1 MLGNKKYKLSDKKL
15 LLENFLSLGMIQ
27 VVSYIIPLIS
37 LPYLSRVLGV
47 ENFGRVFFAYA
58 FLQYFIVITD
68 FGFGLSAVKEIAQ
81 TANKKEECDKI
92 FNSVM
97 GAKCLLL
104 CISFIVLSVIVFFVP
119 KFRQDYLIYLFT
131 FFMVIGNAIFPVWY
145 FQGIQHMKYITFINV
160 TSKLIFLVLMF
171 IFIKEPGQ
179 YIYVPLLNSMGYIV
193 SAIIGIF
200 IAVKRFKVHL
210 YIPSLKNTLSQLR
223 NSAEFFLSRVS
234 ASIITNTNSFA
245 LGVIASPLM
254 VGFYT
259 AAEKIYM
266 AYDSL
271 FAQVNNVM
279 YPYITQT
286 KNVILW
292 KKVLSISM
300 IFNAILCVLV
310 FLYGKNIIIIFYGA
324 EMEPA
329 YKILQIFAI
338 IILIKIPSTMMGY
351 PLLAALGYTKV
362 ANLSVVAASFV
373 HFFGLSVLIITNSLN
388 IYSLACMAGISET
401 FICLYRLV
409 FVVKYKLLKK
419 GVYLGGAKT
428 I

>member
-1 MLGNKKYKLSDKKL
+1 MMINEIISKIRKNDKKQ
-15 LLENFLSLGMIQ
+15 LLENFLSLGIIQ
-27 VVSYIIPLIS
+27 VVSYIIPLVS

-58 FLQYFIVITD
+58 FVQYFIILTD
-68 FGFGLSAVKEIAQ
+68 FGFGLSAVKDIAQ
-81 TANKKEECDKI
+81 HSDDKEKRDEI
-92 FNSVM
+92 FNAVNC
-97 GAKCLLL
+97 AKILLL
-104 CISFIVLSVIVFFVP
+104 IISFIILVFIVVIVP
-119 KFRQDYLIYLFT
+119 KFRQDYLIYFFT
-131 FFMVIGNAIFPVWY
+131 FFMVIGNALFPSWF
-145 FQGIQHMKYITFINV
+145 FQGMQHMKYITFVNI
-160 TSKLIFLVLMF
+160 SAKIIFLVLLF
-171 IFIKEPGQ
+171 VFIKSSNQ
-179 YIYVPLLNSMGYIV
+179 YVFVPLINSMGYIV

-310 FLYGKNIIIIFYGA
+310 FLYGKNIIITFYGA

-351 PLLAALGYTKV
+351 PLLAALGYTNV

-373 HFFGLSVLIITNSLN
+373 HFLGLSVLIITNSLN

-419 GVYLGGAKT
+419 EF